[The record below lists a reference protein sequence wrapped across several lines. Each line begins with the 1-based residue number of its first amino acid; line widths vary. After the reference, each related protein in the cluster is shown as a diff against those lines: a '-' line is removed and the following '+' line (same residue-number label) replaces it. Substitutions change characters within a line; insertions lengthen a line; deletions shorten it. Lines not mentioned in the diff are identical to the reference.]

1 MAKPDQNSV
10 LRQLPFIVGGLGGT
24 LLLINRLLTPQ
35 LTESQAR
42 SDALGGDS
50 ECHIDFD
57 RFAVAASAAAI
68 ARCGRFGWGGGL

>member
-42 SDALGGDS
+42 SDALGVILVPS
-50 ECHIDFD
+50 
-57 RFAVAASAAAI
+57 
-68 ARCGRFGWGGGL
+68 